1 MNLLHKSI
9 LFSTALCCALQAT
22 AQKSAMVHVKN
33 EENIN
38 SVELEFSP
46 TFLEDGIVFIS
57 TNPAGLNKIT
67 DEEIKLNAMS
77 MLRSRRNAE
86 GQLAVPEP
94 FARELSSQYHEGP
107 LCFSPSGEEV
117 YFSQNTL
124 IGGKEKIASDGKQK
138 MRLYSATKS
147 GETWGAPTDL
157 GFNNG
162 EFNDCHPSISIEGDR
177 LYFASNRPGGFGK
190 MDIWVSYRIGAIWGE
205 PINLGPE
212 VNSAENE
219 VFPFIHADKT
229 LYFASNRAGGSGG
242 LDMYQTQL
250 KADKWLK
257 PTNLPAPFNTNGDDF
272 GLIVDL
278 NKING
283 YFSSNGQ
290 AGGKGQDDIWS
301 FTTENGSLDDLIN
314 AEQPAES
321 NNDLMVT
328 VTDASN
334 NRPIT
339 GADVRILNLEMGDVI
354 GRDEEGNLITVQ
366 KVDGQ
371 DVLKAVPPHAGLSGQ
386 SDKKGRY
393 GTTLREGEYSVTV
406 SYEGFQTKQVTFVTG
421 SSNKLNIALDP
432 VNDKVLWNATVFNY
446 LTNAPLAGGTAVVIN
461 RGNGK
466 RDTILTD
473 ENGRI
478 QYYLEPNS
486 RYSAELYQGGRLI
499 GTTDI
504 ESGVGGRPLQQ
515 NISVAPL
522 LPGTVV
528 ELPNIYYNYGD
539 ASLRPD
545 ARKDLDIVVALMKQ
559 HKEMTVELSS
569 HTDSRGGSPFNQQLS
584 QKRANGVVEY
594 LVTKGISRNRLLPV
608 GYGESRPRNN
618 CSDGVQCEENDHA
631 RNRRTEIKM
640 MTGVEGSSMVYV
652 NGKLSGPSEDPQ
664 PVTSSEPTPARTQ
677 RDRVAPLNVT
687 TNGATEYYVI
697 AGSFVEEQRAQRQ
710 LQTVMDA
717 GCPEAQIIQFE
728 GSNYFSVCANRFD
741 NRSAAEQLERRLEK
755 KNKIDAFVRAI
766 SR

>member
-1 MNLLHKSI
+1 MNLFYKSVL
-9 LFSTALCCALQAT
+9 LFTALSVSCTIFAQNT
-22 AQKSAMVHVKN
+22 AKVTVKN
-33 EENIN
+33 EDNIN

-67 DEEIKLNAMS
+67 DEEIKLNTMS

-86 GQLAVPEP
+86 GQLAMPEP

-124 IGGKEKIASDGKQK
+124 IAGKEKIASDGKQK

-147 GETWGAPTDL
+147 GEMWGTPTDL

-162 EFNDCHPSISIEGDR
+162 EFNDCHPSITIEGDR
-177 LYFASNRPGGFGK
+177 LYFASNRPGGYGK

-219 VFPFIHADKT
+219 VFPFIHADNS
-229 LYFASNRAGGSGG
+229 LYFASNRSGGSGG
-242 LDMYQTQL
+242 LDLYQTKL
-250 KADKWLK
+250 AMGKWSQ

-290 AGGKGQDDIWS
+290 VNGKGQDDIWS
-301 FTTENGSLDDLIN
+301 FSTENGSLDDLIN
-314 AEQPAES
+314 AIKPS
-321 NNDLMVT
+321 DDNNDLMVT
-328 VTDASN
+328 VTDNSN
-334 NRPIT
+334 GRAIV

-406 SYEGFQTKQVTFVTG
+406 SYEGFQTKQVTFATG
-421 SSNKLNIALDP
+421 TNNKLAIALDP
-432 VNDKVLWNATVFNY
+432 VSDKVLWNATVFNY

-461 RGNGK
+461 RGNGQ

-504 ESGVGGRPLQQ
+504 ESGAGGRPLQQ

-559 HKEMTVELSS
+559 HREMTVELSS
-569 HTDSRGGSPFNQQLS
+569 HTDSRGRSPFNQQLS

-618 CSDGVQCEENDHA
+618 CTDGVTCEENDHA

-652 NGKLSGPSEDPQ
+652 NGKLSGPSDDPQ
-664 PVTSSEPTPARTQ
+664 PITTAPASDPQ
-677 RDRVAPLNVT
+677 SNPNRVAPLNVT

-697 AGSFVEEQRAQRQ
+697 AGSFVEEVRAQRQ
-710 LQTVMDA
+710 LQTVINA
-717 GCPEAQIIQFE
+717 GCPDAQIVRFE
-728 GSNYFSVCANRFD
+728 GSNYFSVCANRFE
-741 NRSAAEQLERRLEK
+741 NRNEAEQLERRLEK